1 MVKSKLALVID
12 SLIISFTVSIISIL
26 WIRRFIK
33 NANLIYFFL
42 ILIFLSM
49 FSLVLFILFKF
60 HNKKIFKSN
69 NEKFL
74 ISCLNFLS
82 VSDNITYKSFICKL
96 LNCTNIEKNMFKI
109 SDNFLYI
116 NLRTTLSSIDYFDA
130 QEIFIKNKTE
140 NSKLFFIYK
149 NKDKSFDDISLIS
162 SIKFETISSDI
173 ILKIMSNKNIYPI
186 EQTET
191 KKISLKERTKN
202 YLKNK
207 TAGITKSHF
216 KNLFFSGLSL
226 LFISLITPFSNY
238 YLIIGSLLLIASI
251 FSLFKKDIKLKDPDI
266 DFLLKK

>member
-12 SLIISFTVSIISIL
+12 SLIISFTISIISIL

-60 HNKKIFKSN
+60 HNKKNFKSN

-74 ISCLNFLS
+74 INCLNFLS
-82 VSDNITYKSFICKL
+82 ATNNTSYSNFICKL
-96 LNCTNIEKNMFKI
+96 LDCTKLEKNMFKI

-149 NKDKSFDDISLIS
+149 NKDKSFDEISLIS

-173 ILKIMSNKNIYPI
+173 ILKFMSK
-186 EQTET
+186 
-191 KKISLKERTKN
+191 
-202 YLKNK
+202 
-207 TAGITKSHF
+207 
-216 KNLFFSGLSL
+216 
-226 LFISLITPFSNY
+226 
-238 YLIIGSLLLIASI
+238 
-251 FSLFKKDIKLKDPDI
+251 
-266 DFLLKK
+266 

>member
-1 MVKSKLALVID
+1 MVKSKLALIID
-12 SLIISFTVSIISIL
+12 SFIISFTISFISIL
-26 WIRRFIK
+26 WIRRYIK

-49 FSLVLFILFKF
+49 FSLILFILFKF
-60 HNKKIFKSN
+60 YNKKIFKSN

-74 ISCLNFLS
+74 TNCLNFLS
-82 VSDNITYKSFICKL
+82 ASDNSTYKNFICKL
-96 LNCTNIEKNMFKI
+96 CDCSNVKKNMFKI

-116 NLRTTLSSIDYFDA
+116 NLRTDLSSFDFFEA
-130 QEIFIKNKTE
+130 QELFLKHKTE

-149 NKDKSFDDISLIS
+149 NKSKSFDEIALIS

-186 EQTET
+186 E
-191 KKISLKERTKN
+191 KNKIKNLSLKERTKN
-202 YLKNK
+202 YLKIK
-207 TAGITKSHF
+207 TAGVTKSHF

-238 YLIIGSLLLIASI
+238 YLVIGSILLIASI
-251 FSLFKKDIKLKDPDI
+251 ISIFKKDIKSKEPDV